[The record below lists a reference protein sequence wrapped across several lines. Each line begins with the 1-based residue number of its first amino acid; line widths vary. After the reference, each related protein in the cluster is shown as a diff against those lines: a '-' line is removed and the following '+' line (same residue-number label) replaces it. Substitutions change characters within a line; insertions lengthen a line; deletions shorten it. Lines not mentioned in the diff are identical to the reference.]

1 LSGFAAA
8 AANVDLGTSFKL
20 INVLDPT
27 LAQDAATK
35 KYVDTA
41 LNSSNDLAIANVFVG
56 NTSGKAEQYH
66 TSGAVTID
74 NTGLVAIVDDAVTT
88 AKILDGTI
96 LAADIAADAVTT
108 AKILDGTILAADIAA
123 DAVTT
128 AKILDGTIQPLISQL
143 ML

>member
-1 LSGFAAA
+1 
-8 AANVDLGTSFKL
+8 
-20 INVLDPT
+20 

-35 KYVDTA
+35 NYVDTA

-56 NTSGKAEQYH
+56 TSGKAEAVPL
-66 TSGAVTID
+66 SGAVTID

-128 AKILDGTIQPLISQL
+128 AKIRRYDSSR
-143 ML
+143 

>member
-35 KYVDTA
+35 NYVDTA

-56 NTSGKAEQYH
+56 NTNGKAAAVPL
-66 TSGAVTID
+66 SGAAVQY
-74 NTGLVAIVDDAVTT
+74 NAGLVAIEMM
-88 AKILDGTI
+88 
-96 LAADIAADAVTT
+96 
-108 AKILDGTILAADIAA
+108 
-123 DAVTT
+123 
-128 AKILDGTIQPLISQL
+128 P
-143 ML
+143 